1 MITNFHL
8 QPSPDLNSTLE
19 KQAADNAFAWNALS
33 ASEPSPYVTPMV
45 QYYLER
51 EAEWARG

>member
-1 MITNFHL
+1 MITDFYL
-8 QPSPDLNSTLE
+8 QSSPDLNSTLE
-19 KQAADNAFAWNALS
+19 QQETDNAFAWNALS
-33 ASEPSPYVTPMV
+33 VSEPSPYVTPMV